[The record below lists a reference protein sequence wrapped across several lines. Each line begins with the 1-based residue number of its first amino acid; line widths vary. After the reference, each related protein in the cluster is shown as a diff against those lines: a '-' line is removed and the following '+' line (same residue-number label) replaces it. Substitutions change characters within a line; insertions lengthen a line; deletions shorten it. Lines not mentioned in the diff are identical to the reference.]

1 MNRLICVNLPLY
13 TISDTHTQYRLY
25 IIQSIHNSDMESN
38 ASSMVNNDKF
48 DTKGK
53 VGHLMISDNEAIERI
68 TSALDIDGEYNSFI
82 M

>member
-1 MNRLICVNLPLY
+1 
-13 TISDTHTQYRLY
+13 
-25 IIQSIHNSDMESN
+25 MESN
-38 ASSMVNNDKF
+38 ASSIVNNDKF